1 MEKEKERIDK
11 EKAKI
16 SQIFNN
22 QKLNRSAFKM
32 MSINSSSNVLD
43 NNYPQPNRINNN
55 VGVSFNDHM
64 VTINENTKEEID
76 DCKDEHL
83 QTNRKPQ
90 RSNSSRKLSLMK
102 SLKKKEELKLLEQK
116 EQEKKNLDKAMR
128 YRF

>member
-43 NNYPQPNRINNN
+43 NYSQPNRINNN

-76 DCKDEHL
+76 DCKDEQL
-83 QTNRKPQ
+83 
-90 RSNSSRKLSLMK
+90 
-102 SLKKKEELKLLEQK
+102 
-116 EQEKKNLDKAMR
+116 
-128 YRF
+128 